1 MLTTVDEAT
10 EAATALLAKRNA
22 EYDRLD
28 VVHNYLAGKS
38 APVYMPRDAREE
50 YRWIAKQSR
59 VNVLPLVV
67 DTIAQNLYVDGYRS
81 TESGENTPQWQQWQ
95 SNRMDARQT
104 GVHRAALTYG
114 VSYVQVLPGDTGP
127 AWSPFSPRTMTAA
140 YDDPIND
147 EWPQYALTVTP
158 AAGGGVDVAI
168 IGAECRY
175 RFTAADVNSQLDYVG
190 VDVHGVPWCPV
201 VRFVNTYDLDGQVR
215 GEVAPLVPLQD
226 QINLTTFNLLVA
238 QVFGA
243 FRQKWVTGMDVPKDE
258 QGRPVEP
265 FKAAVNRIFVAEGAD
280 SRFGDFNSTELRGYL
295 DSRESTLRNLA
306 TIAQVPPNHLI
317 GQMANMSA
325 EALAAAEVQ
334 QTRKV
339 AERKALFG
347 ESWEQVL
354 GLSGLLTGSAVDPT
368 AEVVWRDTEARSAAQ
383 IVDAAVKLRGIGF
396 PIPYLAEMIGLT
408 PQATETLLTSI
419 EAEAVSEA
427 TNQARAFGITGVS
440 VADMPGTVD
449 GAA

>member
-1 MLTTVDEAT
+1 MLTLDEAT
-10 EAATALLAKRNA
+10 DVAATLLAKRNA
-22 EYDRLD
+22 EYERLD
-28 VVHNYLAGKS
+28 LIHDYLAGKS
-38 APVYMPRDAREE
+38 APVYVPRDAREE

-81 TESGENTPQWQQWQ
+81 TESGVNAPQWGQWQ
-95 SNRMDARQT
+95 ANRMDARQT

-114 VSYVQVLPGDTGP
+114 VSYVQVLPGDMGP
-127 AWSPFSPRTMTAA
+127 AWSPFSPRTMTAV

-147 EWPQYALTVTP
+147 EWPDYALTVT
-158 AAGGGVDVAI
+158 ASIGGGVDVAV
-168 IGAECRY
+168 IGPECRY
-175 RFTAADVNSQLDYVG
+175 RFTAPNVNEDSRPEYVG
-190 VDVHGVPWCPV
+190 QDVHGVPWCPV

-243 FRQKWVTGMDVPKDE
+243 FRQKWVTGMDVPKDD

-265 FKAAVNRIFVAEGAD
+265 FKAAVNRIFVGEGAD
-280 SRFGDFNSTELRGYL
+280 TRFGDFNSTELRGYL

-354 GLSGLLTGSAVDPT
+354 GLSGQLTGAAVDPT

-408 PQATETLLTSI
+408 PQATETLLTHI
-419 EAEAVSEA
+419 EAEALAEA
-427 TNQARAFGITGVS
+427 SNQARAFGLTGMTDD
-440 VADMPGTVD
+440 ADI
-449 GAA
+449 A